1 LGIVPA
7 GAAGTWVAEGI
18 LNGSASG
25 KIAVG
30 DTAYLQL
37 EAFPYR
43 EFGQVAARVQQLA
56 LAPQPAGG
64 GYRILLELP
73 SGLTTTYGKTLPFR
87 QQMRAQGI
95 ILGEK
100 RSLLARL
107 LDRLRSGQKNE

>member
-1 LGIVPA
+1 
-7 GAAGTWVAEGI
+7 
-18 LNGSASG
+18 
-25 KIAVG
+25 
-30 DTAYLQL
+30 AYLQL